1 MNMAALS
8 QGVAVFVLLLFRM
21 APLGWLVPWTS
32 ARAGAPLLALTSS
45 VVLSTCLWTVAAA
58 GAPALPLVPMPLLAL
73 CLRELLIGVVY
84 ALALA
89 LPLRALEWAGW
100 LQGRFSGIPG
110 AERAYASLQSW
121 LGLAAFFTLG
131 GHRLALSALADG
143 LSRHPIGAL
152 ASPGSLGAVAL
163 GSARLLGDAF
173 AAAVQI
179 ALPVGAAIGIAELGL
194 GLVARVAAAPGF
206 QLALAPARAALA
218 MFVVWIASALWL
230 GSSSSYFQR
239 GFAAA
244 KRLWEAL

>member
-1 MNMAALS
+1 MDAFS
-8 QGVAVFVLLLFRM
+8 QGAAVFVLLLFRM
-21 APLGWLVPWTS
+21 APLGWLVPWTG
-32 ARAGAPLLALTSS
+32 AQAGAPLLALTSS
-45 VVLSTCLWTVAAA
+45 VVLCTCLWTVAAA
-58 GAPALPLVPMPLLAL
+58 GAPALPLELLELLAL

-143 LSRHPIGAL
+143 VTRHPIGAL
-152 ASPGSLGAVAL
+152 ASFGSLGAVAL
-163 GSARLLGDAF
+163 GSARLVADAF
-173 AAAVQI
+173 AAALQI
-179 ALPVGAAIGIAELGL
+179 ALPVGAAVGIAELGL
-194 GLVARVAAAPGF
+194 GLCARVVSAPGF
-206 QLALAPARAALA
+206 QFGLGPARAALA

-230 GSSSSYFQR
+230 ASSSSYFQR
-239 GFAAA
+239 GLAAA